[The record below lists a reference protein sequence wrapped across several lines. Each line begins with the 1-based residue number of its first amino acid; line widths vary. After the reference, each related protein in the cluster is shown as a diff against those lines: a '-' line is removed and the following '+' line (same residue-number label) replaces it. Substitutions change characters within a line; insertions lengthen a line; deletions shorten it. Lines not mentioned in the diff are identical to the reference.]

1 MHLLCAPGLQA
12 LHVLLGER
20 LRMLRRLWVGRD
32 ALGNLAAQRLRLD
45 ANGMRAPPGHAVRV
59 CLEALHSPANILL
72 PTPMGIDRFSTW
84 KPINKSPRM
93 HSSNQSSISHL
104 VAMIQ
109 RNMLEILRFAV

>member
-12 LHVLLGER
+12 LHLLLGER
-20 LRMLRRLWVGRD
+20 LRMLRRLWVRCD
-32 ALGNLAAQRLRLD
+32 ALGNLAAQRLRLC

-59 CLEALHSPANILL
+59 CLEALHSPADILF
-72 PTPMGIDRFSTW
+72 PTRR

-104 VAMIQ
+104 VAMVQ
-109 RNMLEILRFAV
+109 RNMREILSFAV